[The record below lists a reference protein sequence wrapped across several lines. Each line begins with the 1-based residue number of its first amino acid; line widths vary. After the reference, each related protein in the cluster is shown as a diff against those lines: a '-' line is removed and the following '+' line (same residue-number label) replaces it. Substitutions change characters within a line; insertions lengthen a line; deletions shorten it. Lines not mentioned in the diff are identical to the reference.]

1 MKIDIPDEAFRKA
14 AEEGMDAFL
23 ELITD
28 AYLEA
33 VGGELTA
40 DAMAK
45 LNGNQHT
52 LLGYRFFRDEVM
64 DGGFCQLIYNGYG
77 PYIFDN
83 PFAKAMRLWGLHDF
97 SKVVYKAKKI
107 YDERKEEL
115 TRERSDEEFM
125 AMYEQFPEF
134 DDPEDW
140 FVENEEEIT
149 AQIAYYV
156 DEHLDAFLSD
166 PS

>member
-1 MKIDIPDEAFRKA
+1 MNINIPDEVLRTA

-23 ELITD
+23 AAITD
-28 AYLEA
+28 AYLA
-33 VGGELTA
+33 AIGGELTA
-40 DAMAK
+40 DTMPL
-45 LNGNQHT
+45 LNGSQHT

-64 DGGFCQLIYNGYG
+64 DGGFCQLVYNGYG

-83 PFAKAMRLWGLHDF
+83 PFAKSMRLWGLHDF

-107 YDERKEEL
+107 YDERKAEL
-115 TRERSDEEFM
+115 VRERTDDEFM

-149 AQIAYYV
+149 AAIAYYV
-156 DEHLDAFLSD
+156 DEHIDLFLKDA
-166 PS
+166 